1 MHQLSLV
8 CSLHVVSLRLCVGGC
23 HHRCVRDT
31 TDILRPM
38 DDISREGGLRSL
50 ALPNIVLDLDWCLI
64 VFRLRYEYDYPTRG
78 LMAEV
83 KDREEE
89 MKSGKIR

>member
-1 MHQLSLV
+1 
-8 CSLHVVSLRLCVGGC
+8 
-23 HHRCVRDT
+23 
-31 TDILRPM
+31 M

-89 MKSGKIR
+89 MKSGKMR